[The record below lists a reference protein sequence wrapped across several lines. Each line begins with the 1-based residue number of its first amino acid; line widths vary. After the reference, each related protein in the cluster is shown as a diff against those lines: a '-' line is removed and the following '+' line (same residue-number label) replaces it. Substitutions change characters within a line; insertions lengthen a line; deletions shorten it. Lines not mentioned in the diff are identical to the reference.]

1 MEKELT
7 GKESLSLIT
16 EMIRRAKREAAGD
29 GSFHLLLWGWVVA
42 LCNFGHYF
50 LSKIGYEQPYIVWL
64 LVIPAVIASVW
75 KGTQERKKARF
86 KTHLDDVLMQLWL
99 AVFICMICLLAFMPI
114 VNYSHNPIILLL
126 AAVGVIATGAMIK
139 DNTVKV
145 GGWVLILGAIVGFLV
160 PVNDQYLVGGIAMI
174 LGYLVPGYLL
184 KKKYKNRV

>member
-16 EMIRRAKREAAGD
+16 EMIGRAKREAAGD
-29 GSFHLLLWGWVVA
+29 GSFQLLLWGWVIA

-50 LSKIGYEQPYIVWL
+50 LSKSGYEKPYIVWL
-64 LVIPAVIASVW
+64 LVIPAVVASIW
-75 KGTQERKKARF
+75 KGAQERKKARI
-86 KTHLDDVLMQLWL
+86 KAHLDNVLIQLWIV
-99 AVFICMICLLAFMPI
+99 VFIGMICLLAFMPVI
-114 VNYSHNPIILLL
+114 NYSHNPIILLL

-139 DNTVKV
+139 DNTVKI